1 MKDECDFQL
10 LLHFKR
16 VYPSNKALFHL
27 FLYVKVM
34 NIHDKTLEGQKIGC
48 GREMK
53 YGIIYGE
60 TGQGKYRVKTSVR
73 STPHGSGIC
82 VVTSFQRV

>member
-34 NIHDKTLEGQKIGC
+34 NIHDKTLL
-48 GREMK
+48 GRKGGRKENNAVK
-53 YGIIYGE
+53 RASH
-60 TGQGKYRVKTSVR
+60 RVGPSVCI
-73 STPHGSGIC
+73 SAL
-82 VVTSFQRV
+82 

>member
-1 MKDECDFQL
+1 MKDEGDFQL

-53 YGIIYGE
+53 YGII
-60 TGQGKYRVKTSVR
+60 
-73 STPHGSGIC
+73 
-82 VVTSFQRV
+82 